1 MVIYVG
7 ILGAMDAIADS
18 DLEEWWNTWTVNLKG
33 PYLITRAILPL
44 MLKSGDKTIV
54 TVSSVGAHL
63 TGKGLSAYQ
72 PSKLAVLRLME
83 FVGAE
88 YGEQGVVAYCVHPG
102 NVVTDIVGGEEGLP
116 PFLKPGEYR

>member
-1 MVIYVG
+1 
-7 ILGAMDAIADS
+7 
-18 DLEEWWNTWTVNLKG
+18 
-33 PYLITRAILPL
+33 